1 VTLRDVAARAGVS
14 ARTVSNVVND
24 FPYVSPAMRAKV
36 QAALDELGYKPNL
49 LARGLRQGRTGI
61 LTLLVPDI
69 AVPYFGE
76 LAHEV
81 VERASQL
88 GFTVMIDETSGQPQR
103 ERALL
108 GAAAQ
113 SSWVDGVLLSS
124 LALKTRDLAS
134 LGSHKPV
141 VLLGELTTLL
151 PVLDH
156 VGIDNVA
163 ASRDAVRHLIDSGRR
178 RIAALGASSIGSDA
192 TSRLRLKGYRQ
203 ALTTAGLRADG
214 LYARTPDYKRGHAAA
229 ALRTM
234 LSHGNPPDGLFCFSD
249 ELAAGALRELYE
261 QKLHVPSD
269 ISVVGFDDVEQS
281 RFATPSLTSIRPDK
295 AEIASVALD
304 LLIQR
309 IRGSTVKPRDVRIR
323 YQLIVRE
330 SSALSAGRASSTTMH
345 ELNSAQATPK
355 GHAERGPA

>member
-14 ARTVSNVVND
+14 PRTVSNVVND
-24 FPYVSPAMRAKV
+24 FRYVSPAMRTKV

-61 LTLLVPDI
+61 LTLLLPDI

-108 GAAAQ
+108 DAATQ

-124 LALKTRDLAS
+124 LGLKARDLAG

-141 VLLGELTTLL
+141 VLLGEVTASTA
-151 PVLDH
+151 LDH

-163 ASRDAVRHLIDSGRR
+163 ASRDAVQHLVDSGRH
-178 RIAALGASSIGSDA
+178 RIAALGGSSIGSDA

-203 ALTTAGLRADG
+203 ALTAAGLPADG
-214 LYARTPDYKRGHAAA
+214 LYARTPDYRRAHAATA
-229 ALRTM
+229 VRAL
-234 LSHGNPPDGLFCFSD
+234 LSQDDPPDGLFCFSD
-249 ELAAGALRELYE
+249 ALAAGALRELYE
-261 QKLHVPSD
+261 QRLDVPSD
-269 ISVVGFDDVEQS
+269 ISVVGFDDVEES
-281 RFATPSLTSIRPDK
+281 RFSTPSLTSIRPDK
-295 AEIASVALD
+295 AEIARVALD

-309 IRGSTVKPRDVRIR
+309 IKGSTLKPHDVRVR
-323 YQLIVRE
+323 YELMARE
-330 SSALSAGRASSTTMH
+330 SSARTTGRATSKRNSSRVR
-345 ELNSAQATPK
+345 S
-355 GHAERGPA
+355 

>member
-1 VTLRDVAARAGVS
+1 MAVTLRDVAAHAGVS
-14 ARTVSNVVND
+14 TRTVSNVVND

-81 VERASQL
+81 VERASHL
-88 GFTVMIDETSGQPQR
+88 GFTVMIDETSGHPQR

-124 LALKTRDLAS
+124 LGLKTRDLAG

-141 VLLGELTTLL
+141 VLLGELTATA
-151 PVLDH
+151 PLDH

-163 ASRDAVRHLIDSGRR
+163 AARDAAQHLIDSGRR
-178 RIAALGASSIGSDA
+178 RIAALGGSSIGFDA

-203 ALTTAGLRADG
+203 ALTAAGLPADG
-214 LYARTPDYKRGHAAA
+214 LYARTPDYKRAHAATA
-229 ALRTM
+229 VRALFSQGSR
-234 LSHGNPPDGLFCFSD
+234 PDGLFCFSD
-249 ELAAGALRELYE
+249 ELAAGALRELHE
-261 QKLHVPSD
+261 QKLDVPSD
-269 ISVVGFDDVEQS
+269 ISVVGFDDIDQS

-295 AEIASVALD
+295 AGIASVALD

-309 IRGSTVKPRDVRIR
+309 IQGSTIKPRDVRIHHE
-323 YQLIVRE
+323 LIVRE
-330 SSALSAGRASSTTMH
+330 SSARTEGRAVTFGDRFPAHTT
-345 ELNSAQATPK
+345 N
-355 GHAERGPA
+355 

>member
-1 VTLRDVAARAGVS
+1 MTLRDVAARAGVS
-14 ARTVSNVVND
+14 PRTVSNVVND
-24 FPYVSPAMRAKV
+24 FRYVSPAMRTKV

-61 LTLLVPDI
+61 LTLLLPDI

-108 GAAAQ
+108 DAATQ

-124 LALKTRDLAS
+124 LGLKARDLA
-134 LGSHKPV
+134 GPR
-141 VLLGELTTLL
+141 L
-151 PVLDH
+151 PQARSAAGRSDRAATALDH

-163 ASRDAVRHLIDSGRR
+163 ASRDAVQHLVDSGWR
-178 RIAALGASSIGSDA
+178 RIAALGGSSIGSDA

-203 ALTTAGLRADG
+203 ALAAAGLSADG
-214 LYARTPDYKRGHAAA
+214 LYARTPDYRRPHAAA
-229 ALRTM
+229 AVRAL
-234 LSHGNPPDGLFCFSD
+234 LSQDDPPDGLFCFSD
-249 ELAAGALRELYE
+249 ALAAGALRELHE
-261 QKLHVPSD
+261 QRLDVPSD
-269 ISVVGFDDVEQS
+269 ISVVGFDDVEES
-281 RFATPSLTSIRPDK
+281 RFSTPSLTSIRPDK
-295 AEIASVALD
+295 AEIARVALD

-309 IRGSTVKPRDVRIR
+309 IRGSTLKPHDVRVR
-323 YQLIVRE
+323 YELMARE
-330 SSALSAGRASSTTMH
+330 SSARTAGRATSKRF
-345 ELNSAQATPK
+345 AQPVPTA
-355 GHAERGPA
+355 